1 MKFLKTF
8 ILTFAVLVVGLSA
21 QPAHADEGKIVFA
34 SDRDGD
40 YAMFVMSGDGSD
52 QTQITHN
59 SYDDTDSSWVPSSQ
73 TLQSGSTP
81 AQALSGDNQ
90 TPYDTFEEEDFVMP
104 QQWWTIEVELVL
116 GDRVVVT
123 YTSDI
128 KAVAGF
134 ADAGG
139 ASRPGVIFKVNDPLG
154 DSIYQGVQQT
164 GGGTEFTAELNGT
177 YEFTFLNPVVRTLQE
192 VQMEYQIN
200 PTPTPTPTATR
211 TPIVRTPTRV
221 ASTPAISRTTPIPS
235 PTLSGRDP
243 QASTPPPY
251 PSPTITPSPTPT
263 SPAPVP
269 EPIPERG
276 FFVNSLPSQA
286 NSGEWDFMDP
296 VALSIIGIALTL
308 VGTLVQLFRG
318 R

>member
-59 SYDDTDSSWVPSSQ
+59 SYDDTDSSWGPSSQ

-90 TPYDTFEEEDFVMP
+90 TPSGTFEEEDFVMP

-221 ASTPAISRTTPIPS
+221 ASTPTPTPVARARQTPTPTPTQTPS
-235 PTLSGRDP
+235 S
-243 QASTPPPY
+243 AVTPPP
-251 PSPTITPSPTPT
+251 SPPPPTP
-263 SPAPVP
+263 AP
-269 EPIPERG
+269 EPTPERG

-286 NSGEWDFMDP
+286 NSGDWDLMDP
-296 VALSIIGIALTL
+296 VALSIIGITLTL